1 MPQSESAV
9 ARGDD
14 DIAGSRHDDA
24 ASIEPL
30 WRLDPAWSSVVW
42 AVVRRLW
49 PYLVEATV
57 IPTAAYYVALVS
69 FGQFWGIV
77 AASVCTYL
85 AVTRRLVFRQPV
97 PGLLIVASVGIT
109 VRLGIYLLNHSSF
122 IYFLQPIAKTG
133 STAVL
138 FGASVLVGKPLVA
151 RFAADFCS
159 FDDSVGGRPAIT
171 SLFRRLT
178 YLWAGAQLTIAAV
191 NLTLLLTVPVTVF
204 VGTAAG
210 TAWAVMSIGV
220 AITVSDAVRTTRLDG
235 LNTAL
240 ATGGRL
246 HAYVTVDA

>member
-1 MPQSESAV
+1 LSVGCRTERDDLSELDHTAV
-9 ARGDD
+9 D
-14 DIAGSRHDDA
+14 
-24 ASIEPL
+24 PL
-30 WRLDPAWSSVVW
+30 WRLDPSWGPVVW

-57 IPTAAYYVALVS
+57 IPTVAYYAVMS
-69 FGQFWGIV
+69 GFGQFWGIV

-85 AVTRRLVFRQPV
+85 AVARRLVFRQPV

-109 VRLGIYLLNHSSF
+109 VRLGIFLLNHSSF
-122 IYFLQPIAKTG
+122 VYFLQPIAKTG
-133 STAVL
+133 STALL

-151 RFAADFCS
+151 RFASDFCS
-159 FDDSVGGRPAIT
+159 FDEAVGGRPAIT

-191 NLTLLLTVPVTVF
+191 NLTLLLTVPVAVF

-220 AITVSDAVRTTRLDG
+220 AITVSDAVRTTRHDG
-235 LNTAL
+235 LGTAL
-240 ATGGRL
+240 AAGGRL
-246 HAYVTVDA
+246 HAYVTVDT